1 MALITFVECSRPLKL
16 QKICADVREDVV
28 ESSCDVSV
36 SRVMGIITLEQFLV
50 VLQRNLS

>member
-16 QKICADVREDVV
+16 QKICDVREDVV